1 MEFVQMKC
9 PNCGADLEV
18 ENGLD
23 SFYCKYCGTK
33 IILSGQSSAAYFTKT
48 ASQIVN
54 RLLDQREA
62 AREEKRRIEEQNNKD
77 AMKVLIGIAVFIVA
91 MFAVAIVLGLYLEYR

>member
-9 PNCGADLEV
+9 PNCNANLEV

-33 IILSGQSSAAYFTKT
+33 IMLSGQSSAAYVTKT

-62 AREEKRRIEEQNNKD
+62 AREEKRRREEQNNKE
-77 AMKVLIGIAVFIVA
+77 ATKVLIGMAVFIVVIFIL
-91 MFAVAIVLGLYLEYR
+91 MILTGIYLN

>member
-1 MEFVQMKC
+1 MKFVQIKC
-9 PNCGADLEV
+9 PNCGADLEA

-33 IILSGQSSAAYFTKT
+33 IILSGQGSAAYVAKT
-48 ASQIVN
+48 ASQIAN

-62 AREEKRRIEEQNNKD
+62 AREEKRRMEEESRK
-77 AMKVLIGIAVFIVA
+77 ATTKGL
-91 MFAVAIVLGLYLEYR
+91 IVLAIFIAAAFAIAITLALYLT

>member
-9 PNCGADLEV
+9 PSCGANLEV

-33 IILSGQSSAAYFTKT
+33 IILSGQSSAAYVAKT
-48 ASQIVN
+48 ASQIAN

-62 AREEKRRIEEQNNKD
+62 AREEKRREEEENRKA
-77 AMKVLIGIAVFIVA
+77 AMKFLIGLTIFIVA
-91 MFAVAIVLGLYLEYR
+91 AFAIAIALALYLT